1 MKFTEEH
8 QMFRESL
15 RRFIEKEINPFVEE
29 WEQAEIFP
37 AKAIIAKMGELGF
50 LGVNYPEE
58 YGGLG
63 LDYWYNVIR
72 AEELGRIPCGGVP
85 MGISVHTDM
94 CTPALADFGSH
105 ELRKKFLEPSI
116 KGELL
121 GAIGVTEP
129 DAGSDVSSIRT
140 RAESDGDHYVI
151 TGTKL
156 YITNGTQAD
165 WICTLVRTSPGTG
178 FDGMSLVIVPT
189 DAPGFSV
196 SRKLKKMGNYSS
208 DTAELSFDR
217 VRVPKWYRIGPEGKG
232 FMLQMQQFQKE
243 RLVAAVMS
251 YSAADLTIRR
261 TIEYL
266 KTRKAFGR
274 PLIENQWIH
283 FKLAELVTEV
293 EMLRQMCYHCT
304 RKLVDGEDM
313 TREASMAKL
322 KAGHLV
328 RQVADV
334 CIQFHGGMGYME
346 EYFISRYYRDS
357 RLMPIGGGADEV
369 MLGIIAKYEG
379 ILPERRKAEKA

>member
-15 RRFIEKEINPFVEE
+15 RRFIEKEINPHVEE

-37 AKAIIAKMGELGF
+37 AKALIAKMGELGF

-140 RAESDGDHYVI
+140 RADSDGDHYVI

-165 WICTLVRTSPGTG
+165 WICTLVRTSPGAG

-189 DAPGFSV
+189 DTPGFSV

-251 YSAADLTIRR
+251 YTAAELTIRR

-334 CIQFHGGMGYME
+334 CMQFHGGMGYME

>member
-15 RRFIEKEINPFVEE
+15 RRFIEKEINPYVEE

-105 ELRKKFLEPSI
+105 ELRKKFLEPAI

-189 DAPGFSV
+189 DTPGFSV

-251 YSAADLTIRR
+251 YTAAELTIRR
-261 TIEYL
+261 TIDYL

-334 CIQFHGGMGYME
+334 CMQFHGGMGYME

>member
-15 RRFIEKEINPFVEE
+15 RRFIEKEINPYVEE
-29 WEQAEIFP
+29 WEHAEIFP
-37 AKAIIAKMGELGF
+37 AKALIAKMGELGF

-58 YGGLG
+58 YGGLN

-140 RAESDGDHYVI
+140 RADSDGDHYVI

-189 DAPGFSV
+189 DTPGFSV

-251 YSAADLTIRR
+251 YSAAELTIRR

-334 CIQFHGGMGYME
+334 CMQFHGGMGYME